1 MGFWKRLKFAWSAF
15 KGIPYKDSD
24 SSYQFPNRI
33 VQLITFQDFLIA
45 LDCQGNMYEI
55 RTQYDGTTT
64 IQRYMS
70 NPLSKIL
77 Y

>member
-1 MGFWKRLKFAWSAF
+1 MRFWKRLKFAWSAF

-55 RTQYDGTTT
+55 RTDFNGFPSVQL
-64 IQRYMS
+64 MMW
-70 NPLSKIL
+70 NPVKK